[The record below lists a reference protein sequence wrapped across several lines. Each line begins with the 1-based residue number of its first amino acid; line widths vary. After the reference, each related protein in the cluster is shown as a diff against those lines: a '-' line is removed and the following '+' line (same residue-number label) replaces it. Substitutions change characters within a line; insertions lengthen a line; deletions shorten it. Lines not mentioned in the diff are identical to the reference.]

1 MAEVASL
8 APRTQQLTERQ
19 LAKLVQPLLVKEGL
33 QILDTEVSL
42 GAFRFD
48 MLAKSAEGE
57 LVVIEL
63 KTCMALGTL
72 AQLLI
77 YPHAIQQY
85 LRTEGRETPTVRAML
100 VTTFLDENVVEIASR
115 LACFLPIDIRLCVD
129 AEDGALELRSPPF
142 EAIGQVWNQAKAHLR
157 DDPKHAKL
165 EAVLEAFEK

>member
-1 MAEVASL
+1 MAEGDSVV
-8 APRTQQLTERQ
+8 PRATQLTERR
-19 LAKLVQPLLVKEGL
+19 LADDVKPLLEKEGFE
-33 QILDTEVSL
+33 ILAPEVRL

-85 LRTEGRETPTVRAML
+85 LRTTGREEPTIRAML
-100 VTTFLDENVVEIASR
+100 VTTFLDENVVEIAAR
-115 LACFLPIDIRLCVD
+115 LACLLRIDIRLCVD
-129 AEDGALELRSPPF
+129 TEDGGLELCSPPF
-142 EAIGQVWNQAKAHLR
+142 GASSQVWNQAEVPTR
-157 DDPKHAKL
+157 GDPENSKL
-165 EAVLEAFEK
+165 EAVLKAFER